1 MTGSAEH
8 SSFITSGQAIL
19 RAFPSSSECAPSR
32 RFMVWTSREV
42 AAIMGRCHAGI
53 LTSWFEGMPC
63 YLLELLSVG
72 RPMVAVTL
80 PQYRLVVEEGKSG
93 YLVER
98 DEETDRL
105 ADALADRLID
115 TWAAIRNGTMSA
127 ATIRQHVIPFSVE
140 EQLDRHF
147 ASHQQLVRC

>member
-1 MTGSAEH
+1 
-8 SSFITSGQAIL
+8 
-19 RAFPSSSECAPSR
+19 
-32 RFMVWTSREV
+32 
-42 AAIMGRCHAGI
+42 
-53 LTSWFEGMPC
+53 
-63 YLLELLSVG
+63 
-72 RPMVAVTL
+72 VTL

-105 ADALADRLID
+105 VDALADRLID

-147 ASHQQLVRC
+147 ASHQQLVAGAAA